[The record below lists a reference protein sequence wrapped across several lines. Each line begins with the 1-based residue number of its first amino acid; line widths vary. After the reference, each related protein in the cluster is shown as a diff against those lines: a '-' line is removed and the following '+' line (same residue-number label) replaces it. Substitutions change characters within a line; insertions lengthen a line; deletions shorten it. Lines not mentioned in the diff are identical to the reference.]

1 MPDATSN
8 SNSSPLPLQR
18 ASSDLE
24 QVITDFGKL
33 ADPSHDQ
40 GLKFAWHF
48 LQVYSTWGLRL
59 PNTEELLKQF
69 LGISEPA
76 KYLFFGNMKDGY
88 DEVHHAC
95 LDFQVD
101 IFPEVIEIGTNIL
114 SFALKAQ
121 KGERGVFTQ
130 LSQLIGS
137 KPAIALKLITKL
149 QRATQENAD
158 HATEVGAKLAKFKAD
173 LDSALEKHLKPAQAQ
188 VEADEKTSK
197 ATIDTIEGGA
207 EVQGSLKQ
215 LQDLLASER
224 KKYDHDVVVAA
235 TTPTYGW
242 VPVIGTIPA
251 IVVAGVYGD
260 RAVHHLKQ
268 AHRYEEEI
276 KQKNQKLSTAI
287 QAQTVYNTVDKAL
300 AGAQRYTDLAIA
312 HTNTVQNAW
321 VKVKAGLD
329 DLKESVSNLTTE
341 SDSGKV
347 FEATE
352 LIEIFLGDAEDYWE
366 KLVPP
371 LTALTDDPY
380 IKVAPGD
387 ASLGS
392 VADEVEKEVGRLNSM
407 LMIGVTRV

>member
-1 MPDATSN
+1 M
-8 SNSSPLPLQR
+8 
-18 ASSDLE
+18 LE
-24 QVITDFGKL
+24 QVITEFGKL

-40 GLKFAWHF
+40 SLNFAWHF

-59 PNTEELLKQF
+59 PNTEELLKLF

-88 DEVHHAC
+88 DEIYHAC

-121 KGERGVFTQ
+121 KGERGIFTQ

-149 QRATQENAD
+149 QRTTQENAD

-173 LDSALEKHLKPAQAQ
+173 LDSALQKHLKPAKAQ
-188 VEADEKTSK
+188 VEEDEKTSK
-197 ATIDTIEGGA
+197 ATIETIAGGA
-207 EVQGSLKQ
+207 EAQGSLKQ
-215 LQDLLASER
+215 LQDLLASEW
-224 KKYDHDVVVAA
+224 KEYNYDVKVAA
-235 TTPTYGW
+235 TTPTYAW
-242 VPVIGTIPA
+242 VPIIGTIPA
-251 IVVAGVYGD
+251 VVVAGVYGD

-276 KQKNQKLSTAI
+276 KQNNQKLSTAI
-287 QAQTVYNTVDKAL
+287 QAQTVHNTVDRAL
-300 AGAQRYTDLAIA
+300 VGAQRYTDLAIA

-347 FEATE
+347 LEATE

-371 LTALTDDPY
+371 LTALTDNPY

-392 VADEVEKEVGRLNSM
+392 IADEVEKEVARLNSM
-407 LMIGVTRV
+407 LTVGVTRV